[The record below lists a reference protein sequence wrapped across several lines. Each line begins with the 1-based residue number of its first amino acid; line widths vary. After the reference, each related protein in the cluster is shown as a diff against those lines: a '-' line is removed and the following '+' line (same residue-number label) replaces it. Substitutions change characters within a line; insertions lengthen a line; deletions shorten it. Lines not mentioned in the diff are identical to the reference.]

1 MKFNWK
7 VLIALIV
14 IVGAGYWVA
23 ISAIPHS
30 YSGSDLN
37 FEVGSGTVTV
47 TNPSTESIPA
57 QLVAKSRSFRVSSAV
72 EGLSGSSTRQG
83 NGTSATYLIEFELP
97 PGVSEFTIT
106 RGQDVRFVAN
116 TETRL
121 EATVQP
127 VSESASR
134 TTLIV
139 AVVVVLA
146 ALFYISRITN
156 HRWIGILRRQKAPV
170 PDLKP
175 AVADSIAGGQGR
187 PTRSYGDNRENIGD

>member
-1 MKFNWK
+1 MKINWR
-7 VLIALIV
+7 VPIALALIV
-14 IVGAGYWVA
+14 GVSYWAGYSV
-23 ISAIPHS
+23 IPRS
-30 YSGSDLN
+30 YSGLALD
-37 FEVGSGTVTV
+37 FKIGSGTVTV
-47 TNPSTESIPA
+47 TNPSNESIPA
-57 QLVAKSRSFRVSSAV
+57 QLITKSGSFRVSSAI

-106 RGQDVRFVAN
+106 RGQGVSFVAN

-139 AVVVVLA
+139 AAVVVLA

-175 AVADSIAGGQGR
+175 AVAGSIAGGQGR